1 MKIGDVAERLGI
13 PVSTIRYYEK
23 VGLIEHQRRVSGRR
37 DFDERALF
45 ALQFI
50 QLAQAAGFTI
60 VEMKSLLE
68 SYAKDPIRA
77 GLWKPFVETKK
88 MAIRQQIETLN
99 QMDRVLTEF
108 ANCRCS
114 TLAECVRLANSD
126 RRLNVK
132 KKNDAAT
139 HRDTRDSCSRNNGD
153 QLRAGET

>member
-68 SYAKDPIRA
+68 TTPKIRS
-77 GLWKPFVETKK
+77 E
-88 MAIRQQIETLN
+88 
-99 QMDRVLTEF
+99 RVF
-108 ANCRCS
+108 GS
-114 TLAECVRLANSD
+114 RLLK
-126 RRLNVK
+126 RRKWLF
-132 KKNDAAT
+132 
-139 HRDTRDSCSRNNGD
+139 DSR
-153 QLRAGET
+153 